1 MYVRERY
8 THMGKSYA
16 DKVKTRQKKNSNRR
30 TSPKRTMKDDPRKD
44 KFPLAPVLVLVVVIS
59 LIIAT
64 IVVYQVQNSNDG
76 DDGPNGGNNGG
87 NGGGPSSDL
96 PMYSS
101 IRIEN
106 VNGGLFS
113 LDQYKGKMIVLDM
126 FATWCDP
133 CADQMVELQKLRS
146 VYSENEVVILSVD
159 VDLRETTNDVLK
171 FRSDF
176 PGANWVFGMSNSE
189 FNKFFPAA
197 SIPTMYIL
205 NKEQNIV
212 ETEVGVTS
220 SESLQV
226 KINSHL

>member
-16 DKVKTRQKKNSNRR
+16 EKVKTRQKNGSNRR
-30 TSPKRTMKDDPRKD
+30 TNPKRSIKDDPRKD
-44 KFPLAPVLVLVVVIS
+44 KFPLAPVIVLGVVIS

-64 IVVYQVQNSNDG
+64 IVIYQVQNSDSG
-76 DDGPNGGNNGG
+76 DDGPGGSNNGG
-87 NGGGPSSDL
+87 NGGDPSSNL
-96 PMYSS
+96 PLHSYTT
-101 IRIEN
+101 IEN
-106 VNGGLFS
+106 VNGGVFS
-113 LDQYKGKMIVLDM
+113 LDQYEGKVIVLDM
-126 FATWCDP
+126 FATWCGP
-133 CADQMVELQKLRS
+133 CADQMVELQELRS
-146 VYSENEVVILSVD
+146 VYSENDVVILSVD
-159 VDLRETTNDVLK
+159 VDLRETTNEVLN
-171 FRSDF
+171 FRSDY

-189 FNKFFPAA
+189 FNQFFPAS

-205 NKEQNIV
+205 DKEQNVV